1 MSFELEQQAL
11 HSLYSNHH
19 GWLYGWLKRK
29 LGDAG
34 DAADL
39 AQDTFV
45 RILSAPEQ
53 SAEKQSGWQLQEP
66 RAYLTVVAKRLMANL
81 YRRRALEQAYLEA
94 LAQMPPALAPSP
106 EHSLLILETLQQV
119 DSMLDGLEEKPR
131 AAFLM
136 AQLEGMT
143 YAQIA
148 LELDVSERS
157 VKRYMVQAMARCIML
172 AGESE

>member
-11 HSLYSNHH
+11 HTLYSNHH
-19 GWLYGWLKRK
+19 SWLYGWLKRK

-39 AQDTFV
+39 AQDTFL
-45 RILSAPEQ
+45 RILTAPEQ

-81 YRRRALEQAYLEA
+81 YRRRALEQAYLESLA
-94 LAQMPPALAPSP
+94 LMPQLLAPAP
-106 EHSLLILETLQQV
+106 EHSLLILATLQQV

-148 LELDVSERS
+148 LQLEVSERS

-172 AGESE
+172 AGDAA